1 MGKVYEALEGRLLD
15 FVNSQP
21 VFFVAT
27 APDGPGGHINLSP
40 KGGRGT
46 LLVLGPRTV
55 AYLDYTGSGVETTA
69 HLRQNGRITVM
80 WCAFAGPPKIVRV
93 HGRGEPVF
101 PDDPRFA
108 DLVAQFEVDPMLGLR
123 SVIVIEAERIS
134 DSCGYGVPF
143 MDYVGERSTMR
154 QWADNK
160 GPEKIAKYQLEKNST
175 SLDGLPGLPVS

>member
-1 MGKVYEALEGRLLD
+1 MAKVYEALEGRLRD

-27 APDGPGGHINLSP
+27 APDGPGGHVNLSP

-46 LLVLGPRTV
+46 LVVLGPRTV

-108 DLVAQFEVDPMLGLR
+108 DLVGKFEIEPMPGLR
-123 SVIVIEAERIS
+123 SVILIEAERIS

-143 MDYVGERSTMR
+143 MDYVGERPTMR
-154 QWADNK
+154 QWAENK
-160 GPEKIAKYQLEKNST
+160 GPEKIETYQRDKNAA
-175 SLDGLPGLPVS
+175 SLDGLPGLPVT

>member
-1 MGKVYEALEGRLLD
+1 MGKVYEALEGRVLN

-21 VFFVAT
+21 MFFVAT
-27 APDGPGGHINLSP
+27 APDGPDGHVNLSP

-46 LLVLGPRTV
+46 IVVLGPRTV

-80 WCAFAGPPKIVRV
+80 WCAFTGPPKIVRV

-101 PDDPRFA
+101 PGDPRFA
-108 DLVAQFEVDPMLGLR
+108 DLVARFEVEPMLGLR

-143 MDYVGERSTMR
+143 MDYVGDRPTMR
-154 QWADNK
+154 QWAEKK
-160 GPEKIAKYQLEKNST
+160 GPERLEQYQRETNAA
-175 SLDGLPGLPVS
+175 SLDGLPGLPVP